1 MEKAD
6 QARLD
11 AAAKQGKQDNYF
23 NQHSGFGGNKDP
35 VNRTVLTAPVNMSQT
50 DVDNQYASA
59 WIFRRAIDVLVED
72 ALREW
77 VDLKTEDKDII
88 SDINNKV
95 KELKSIKNT
104 MEALK
109 LARMYGG
116 SILVIG
122 ATDGGN
128 AEDELK
134 EDNITEIKFLQPLD
148 RWQLNIEKKF
158 NDPLKPNYGE
168 PEIYSIQPLYG
179 ETSNSKIHSSRVIRF
194 DGAYLPPRKKTAN
207 NGWHD
212 SVYVSM
218 VADIKNFILSNQ
230 SAGQLLQD
238 FITKVLKMP
247 NLSDL
252 IENENF
258 NSIEARIQFA
268 LAAMS
273 NVGLSLIQGGD
284 NGEEFQK
291 IQTPITGFPDLMEKM
306 KDTVAAAVGI
316 PKVKL
321 FGQQPGKLAG
331 IDETIKVYYDEV
343 SAYQETELRD
353 KIERLYSLL
362 LKSKENKSGE
372 PQKWEIEFNP
382 LRVPTEKEIAEIHDI
397 QSQADERYFNM
408 GVLSSDEIRESRFT
422 DDGFK
427 LDTTTDEEGR
437 AEMASIE
444 EEKTDQGG
452 HVHEVGEAEFTGP
465 AVDIEKDP
473 GKHTHAFKMKFI
485 TPSKDG
491 PEHTHITLDGEITGP
506 PVERGE

>member
-1 MEKAD
+1 MNRED

-11 AAAKQGKQDNYF
+11 AASKQGKQDNYF
-23 NQHSGFGGNKDP
+23 NQFSGFGGANDP
-35 VNRTVLTAPVNMSQT
+35 VNRAVLTAPVNMSQT

-77 VDLKTEDKDII
+77 VDLKTEDKDLI

-116 SILVIG
+116 SILVVG

-168 PEIYSIQPLYG
+168 PEIYSIQPLHG
-179 ETSNSKIHSSRVIRF
+179 ERSNSKIHSSRVIRF
-194 DGAYLPPRKKTAN
+194 DGAYLPPRKKIQN
-207 NGWHD
+207 QGWHD
-212 SVYVSM
+212 SVYTSM

-252 IENENF
+252 IENQQF

-284 NGEEFQK
+284 NGEDFQK

-331 IDETIKVYYDEV
+331 LDETIRVYYDEV

-362 LKSKENKSGE
+362 LKSKENKKGE
-372 PQKWEIEFNP
+372 PAEWKIEFNP
-382 LRVPTEKEIAEIHDI
+382 LRVPTEKEQAETQKT
-397 QSQADERYFNM
+397 QSEADKNYIEA
-408 GVLSSDEIRESRFT
+408 GVLLPEEVAESRFT

-427 LDTTTDEEGR
+427 LDTTIDIESREE
-437 AEMASIE
+437 MSSIE

-465 AVDIEKDP
+465 AIPSPSGQHRHEFKGELTSLAED
-473 GKHTHAFKMKFI
+473 GSKHTHKTFDNK
-485 TPSKDG
+485 T
-491 PEHTHITLDGEITGP
+491 TGP
-506 PVERGE
+506 PLERDK